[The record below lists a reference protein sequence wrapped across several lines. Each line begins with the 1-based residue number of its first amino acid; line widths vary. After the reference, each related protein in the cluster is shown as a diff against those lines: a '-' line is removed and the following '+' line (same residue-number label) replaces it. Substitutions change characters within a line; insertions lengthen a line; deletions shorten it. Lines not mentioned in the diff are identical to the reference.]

1 MQHIFG
7 RFRVVLRVLEF
18 DDHRAALQA
27 PAGMVLP
34 PGHMDGG
41 SVAAGRQKP
50 APRFV
55 PQPIEEQL
63 LSPAPQHHHVLTR
76 ARVPMHGN
84 LRPRLNGIEHA
95 LTLIIHGVTEV
106 IVHPQ
111 AGRGFGLLCQIIE
124 HFYSNNHSVNYYYR

>member
-7 RFRVVLRVLEF
+7 RFRVVLCILEF

-41 SVAAGRQKP
+41 SVAARHKEP
-50 APRFV
+50 AARLV
-55 PQPIEEQL
+55 SLPIEEQFL
-63 LSPAPQHHHVLTR
+63 RPAPQHHHVLTR
-76 ARVPMHGN
+76 AHVPMHGN
-84 LRPRLNGIEHA
+84 HRPRLDGIEHA
-95 LTLIIHGVTEV
+95 LGLVVNRVPEV

-111 AGRGFGLLCQIIE
+111 AGRGLGLGG
-124 HFYSNNHSVNYYYR
+124 

>member
-34 PGHMDGG
+34 HGHMDGG
-41 SVAAGRQKP
+41 SVAARGQEP
-50 APRFV
+50 AARFV
-55 PQPIEEQL
+55 PQLIEEQL
-63 LSPAPQHHHVLTR
+63 LRPAPQHHHVLTR
-76 ARVPMHGN
+76 AHVPMHWN
-84 LRPRLNGIEHA
+84 HRPRLDGVEHA
-95 LTLIIHGVTEV
+95 LGLVVDRVPEV

-111 AGRGFGLLCQIIE
+111 ARRGLGLGG
-124 HFYSNNHSVNYYYR
+124 